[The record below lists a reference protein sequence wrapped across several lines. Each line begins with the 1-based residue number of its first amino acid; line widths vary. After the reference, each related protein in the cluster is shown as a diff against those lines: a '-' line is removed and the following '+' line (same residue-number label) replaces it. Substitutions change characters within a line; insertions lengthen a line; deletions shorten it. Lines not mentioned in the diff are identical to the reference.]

1 MKKKK
6 IIVILFLIIIF
17 SGIIISHML
26 GKKDNNSI
34 ENFQNVTRNKSINNS
49 NSKEQKEEK
58 KITLKVNSEVKSAL
72 VEQIEPHASYYL
84 EEVCIEE
91 NQYVEKGSNILK
103 YTNGTYLSAPYDCVV
118 TKLNLPELEGK
129 ILNSHYVEISSNNV
143 LATTINVDEEKIN
156 QVKVGLEAKIKIST
170 LEKEYSGYI
179 TKVASTASNGKFEVI
194 VEFENDGNIKLGMT
208 ASVEMEI

>member
-179 TKVASTASNGKFEVI
+179 TKV
-194 VEFENDGNIKLGMT
+194 GMT

>member
-129 ILNSHYVEISSNNV
+129 ILNSHYI
-143 LATTINVDEEKIN
+143 
-156 QVKVGLEAKIKIST
+156 
-170 LEKEYSGYI
+170 
-179 TKVASTASNGKFEVI
+179 
-194 VEFENDGNIKLGMT
+194 
-208 ASVEMEI
+208 